1 MKTINY
7 TLGLVGLVAGSL
19 AFTNSAAAFNFTTN
33 FTTNPSLTGNQ
44 RWQGDIYLDSVQ
56 YGSTIVN
63 QFALVNRVNIL
74 SNDLWTG
81 GNTGAAS
88 ADKGDLATVGLSQE
102 RLTADG
108 AVAALGN
115 RYLSS
120 IIDTEDSGSFAM
132 NLFFDKAVD
141 NLYFFERGRNSKL
154 DVQALD
160 ASGNLIG
167 NLLAL
172 DSGKNAPDWQ
182 DAGYQLNTLEIGE
195 FQTVGSRGVSVAD
208 LGVTGPISG
217 IRVFSRGS
225 AYQGPDFKVVG
236 SVASVPEP
244 GTIVGLGVVTAGFMA
259 SRRRHKNG

>member
-1 MKTINY
+1 MNRINY

-19 AFTNSAAAFNFTTN
+19 AFTNSAVAFNFTTN

-44 RWQGDIYLDSVQ
+44 RWQGDILLDSVQ

-63 QFALVNRVNIL
+63 EFALVNRVNIL
-74 SNDLWTG
+74 SNDAWTG

-88 ADKGDLATVGLSQE
+88 ADMGDLATVGVSQE
-102 RLTADG
+102 FLTESA
-108 AVAALGN
+108 AVTALGN

-154 DVQALD
+154 DVQAID
-160 ASGNLIG
+160 GSGNLIG

-172 DSGKNAPDWQ
+172 DSGKNVPDWQ
-182 DAGYQLNTLEIGE
+182 DAGYQLNTLEIAD
-195 FQTVGSRGVSVAD
+195 FQTVGSRGVSIAD

-244 GTIVGLGVVTAGFMA
+244 GTIVGLGIVTAGFMA